1 MAEAES
7 DDSRHRAKVYC
18 LNSNGQW
25 DDRGTGHAAV
35 QYSPE
40 DEAAFVVVVSE
51 DDGSQVLLQARVHM
65 EDIYQRQQET
75 IVSWNEPET
84 GVDYALSFQDAEGC
98 TDLWEQ
104 ICSLQGREPDGA
116 GGTSDAE
123 GASST
128 AGSAGADTA
137 LQLPAAEL
145 RNVAAIA
152 DLLSEVPPFRRARL
166 VELLLQSDYV
176 PQLVRVFGV
185 AEDLEC
191 TDDLHHLYGVFK
203 GLVLLNDASLYEQL
217 LREDLVM
224 SVFGALEYDPDLHVA
239 RAEHRAFFRSQQRF
253 KQVVPITDED
263 VLKRIH
269 QNYHLSFLKDVVLPR
284 SLDDNAFAALNQIAF
299 SNNMQI
305 VSSLAN
311 DDTFLQSLRDKLAD
325 PSLSSE
331 ALHDALRLLQ
341 ELTTIAKQLQLYNR
355 STFYRKFVEHAC
367 FAPLA
372 AALRR
377 PEPEIRLCALEVLLA
392 STQHEPALL
401 RTCILSQ
408 RPGYELCHALIGVL
422 VSPGGTGEKPQASEV
437 LRALLDPDAME
448 GRERDEFLNLF
459 YDEFVDKIAQP
470 VAGKVSAGTGPLNGP
485 TNGTSGARGG
495 ERGGGR
501 PGGGGGGR
509 RALGAAARVR
519 AAVLLCDAAHV
530 PNQVLHPAQ
539 QRALP
544 RAAAGKGT
552 RQGARAGGDPVLP
565 HVHRAEGRV
574 LQPVHRQE
582 PLLRAGG
589 RAAARQPRP

>member
-65 EDIYQRQQET
+65 EDIYQRQQGAALSCRRRRTLPLCTDRVPSACAAET

-176 PQLVRVFGV
+176 PQL
-185 AEDLEC
+185 
-191 TDDLHHLYGVFK
+191 
-203 GLVLLNDASLYEQL
+203 
-217 LREDLVM
+217 
-224 SVFGALEYDPDLHVA
+224 
-239 RAEHRAFFRSQQRF
+239 
-253 KQVVPITDED
+253 
-263 VLKRIH
+263 
-269 QNYHLSFLKDVVLPR
+269 
-284 SLDDNAFAALNQIAF
+284 IAF

-311 DDTFLQSLRDKLAD
+311 DETFLQSLRDKLAD

-355 STFYRKFVEHAC
+355 STFYRKF
-367 FAPLA
+367 
-372 AALRR
+372 
-377 PEPEIRLCALEVLLA
+377 VLLA

-495 ERGGGR
+495 EGGAGSAEGDD
-501 PGGGGGGR
+501 P
-509 RALGAAARVR
+509 AEEAAGDVLSARQHVCE
-519 AAVLLCDAAHV
+519 LLCFFVTRHTYRIKYFILRNNVLCRVLRLAKVRDKGLVLAAIRFFRTCIGLKDEFYNRYIVKNRCFEPVVAQLLANLGRDNLVHSAILELLEFVRRENVRSLVAHLADAYGERFRTLKHV
-530 PNQVLHPAQ
+530 EPDNTQTLCK
-539 QRALP
+539 P
-544 RAAAGKGT
+544 RAAPT
-552 RQGARAGGDPVLP
+552 VNVVSHYRSPWLHQSCFVVRT
-565 HVHRAEGRV
+565 
-574 LQPVHRQE
+574 
-582 PLLRAGG
+582 
-589 RAAARQPRP
+589 RAALRRFLNARNPL